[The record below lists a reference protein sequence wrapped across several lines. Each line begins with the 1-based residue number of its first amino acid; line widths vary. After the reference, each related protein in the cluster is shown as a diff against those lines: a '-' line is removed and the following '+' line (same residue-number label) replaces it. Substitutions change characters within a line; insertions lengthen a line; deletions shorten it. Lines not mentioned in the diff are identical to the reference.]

1 MNSIQ
6 LKALSDNAIPIDSLD
21 DGSDR
26 QMAAEEIFFDAVRDQ
41 IGENDYRI
49 CCNIMNNCLMPIE
62 EAIVFA
68 LNCTQHGLDYVIE
81 ALDIDES
88 LFD

>member
-1 MNSIQ
+1 
-6 LKALSDNAIPIDSLD
+6 
-21 DGSDR
+21 
-26 QMAAEEIFFDAVRDQ
+26 
-41 IGENDYRI
+41 
-49 CCNIMNNCLMPIE
+49 MPIE

>member
-26 QMAAEEIFFDAVRDQ
+26 QMAAEEIFFDAVKDQ

-62 EAIVFA
+62 EAVVFA
-68 LNCTQHGLDYVIE
+68 FNCTQHGLDYVIE

>member
-1 MNSIQ
+1 MTSIQ

-26 QMAAEEIFFDAVRDQ
+26 QRIAEEIFFDAVRDQ

-49 CCNIMNNCLMPIE
+49 CCNIMNNCLMPTE

>member
-6 LKALSDNAIPIDSLD
+6 LKALSRNAIPIDSFD

-26 QMAAEEIFFDAVRDQ
+26 QRNAEEIFFDAVRDE
-41 IGENDYRI
+41 IGENNYRI
-49 CCNIMNNCLMPIE
+49 CCNIINNCLMPIE
-62 EAIVFA
+62 EAVVFA
-68 LNCTQHGLDYVIE
+68 LNCTEHGLNYVIE